1 MEACTGILVFALG
14 CSTRPALQSVLAEL
28 ASREHVA
35 VLFTVIAVADLI
47 GSAAG
52 TLLLNWAFSIALDGK
67 MGLPLGS
74 PFAIVGGCF
83 IAAFVAS
90 VYIGRSALHN

>member
-1 MEACTGILVFALG
+1 MFALG
-14 CSTRPALQSVLAEL
+14 CSTRPALQSVLADL

-35 VLFTVIAVADLI
+35 VLFTVIAVADLT

-52 TLLLNWAFSIALDGK
+52 TILLNWVFSIALNWETD
-67 MGLPLGS
+67 MYLGS

-90 VYIGRSALHN
+90 VYIGHIALRHSRQGA

>member
-1 MEACTGILVFALG
+1 MFALG
-14 CSTRPALQSVLAEL
+14 CSTRPALQAVLADL
-28 ASREHVA
+28 ASPEHVA

-52 TLLLNWAFSIALDGK
+52 TILLNWLFSIALAWEID
-67 MGLPLGS
+67 LYLGS

-90 VYIGRSALHN
+90 VYIGRSALRHSWRNA